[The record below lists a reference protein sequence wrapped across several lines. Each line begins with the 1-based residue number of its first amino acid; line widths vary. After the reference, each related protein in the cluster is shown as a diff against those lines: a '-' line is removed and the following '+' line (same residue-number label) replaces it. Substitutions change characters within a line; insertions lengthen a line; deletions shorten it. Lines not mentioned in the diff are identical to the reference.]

1 MRGGMRVCG
10 ISFLLEKRIGREE
23 ASGFCDICGSH
34 LLLHIHVHVHEK
46 HVVQYVHLYAF
57 LIDVLN
63 KICSWVNQVMD
74 NICTCMKSHET

>member
-57 LIDVLN
+57 
-63 KICSWVNQVMD
+63 
-74 NICTCMKSHET
+74 